1 MTTEQTPHHRPAGHE
16 REIDR
21 DIDLGGVAKT
31 VLGLLVGTVIA
42 MLAMWWMFEALLAG
56 ERARDPEPPP
66 IAEARQPALPP
77 GPRLQASPEVDLE
90 RFRARENAMLSSYGW
105 KDEAAGVVRIP
116 VDRAMDVVAEE
127 GLAAARAAL
136 STAPDRE
143 AGDDLQAV
151 DPAALPQGG
160 GVPATE
166 AAEVDAP
173 VMGVPPAAGTD
184 DATAEEGDG

>member
-66 IAEARQPALPP
+66 IAEARQPTLPP
-77 GPRLQASPEVDLE
+77 GPRLQASPEVDLQ

-127 GLAAARAAL
+127 GLAAARAAT

-143 AGDDLQAV
+143 AGDDLEAV

-166 AAEVDAP
+166 EGAAR
-173 VMGVPPAAGTD
+173 
-184 DATAEEGDG
+184 